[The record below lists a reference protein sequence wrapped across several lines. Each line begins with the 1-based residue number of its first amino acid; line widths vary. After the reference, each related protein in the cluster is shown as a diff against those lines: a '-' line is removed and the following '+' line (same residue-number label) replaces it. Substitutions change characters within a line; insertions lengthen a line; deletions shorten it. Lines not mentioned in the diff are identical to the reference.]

1 MDLLRQKERAPVLVK
16 QKISDL
22 LRGIIFCGDILFFV
36 TVQILIFFVRL
47 QTHLFDWLLPESSFL
62 GTGSSGITLYWKHL
76 AMGTMLYLVIGTRFG
91 IYSRRSYLR
100 PLLVLADL
108 FKSLVTW
115 ILCYLLFSLFFS
127 IGPSISRSFV
137 ILSGVTAFLVLSTWR
152 VLFNRFLGKS
162 GIISVVRDQVLAIGW
177 NAEMEA
183 LWRQVNT
190 VDLREIVLGGVILP
204 QGGIFEKSPPS
215 ILPVLGNCSELEEVL
230 SKHHFDAVLLSD
242 SKIQADR
249 MSQVMQICYRQL
261 VRFMVIP
268 TFFEV
273 LASGLHVESIR
284 GTHVLTIGG
293 LPLERFVSRLTKRIS
308 DLILGMIGL
317 ILSAPIIIIFMILVK
332 RESSGAALY
341 TQTRVG
347 RHGRHFRIYK
357 IRSMFTDA
365 EADGKA
371 GWSVPNDERRLK
383 IGTFMRRW
391 NIDELPQFWNV
402 LKGEMSLVGPRPER
416 PEFTAEFKYSINYY
430 NIRVTVKPGMTGWA
444 AVNGFRGDTDIEER
458 LRLDLDYI
466 ERWSHLLDAY
476 IILLT
481 LVRYRNAY

>member
-1 MDLLRQKERAPVLVK
+1 MDQPGRKEKPPVLGK
-16 QKISDL
+16 QQISDL

-47 QTHLFDWLLPESSFL
+47 QTHLFDWMLPESSFL
-62 GTGSSGITLYWKHL
+62 WTGSDGVTLYWKHL
-76 AMGTMLYLVIGTRFG
+76 ALGTMLYLAIGTRFG
-91 IYSRRSYLR
+91 IYSKRSYLR
-100 PLLVLADL
+100 PRLVLADL
-108 FKSLVTW
+108 FKSLVAW
-115 ILCYLLFSLFFS
+115 VLCYLLFSLFFK
-127 IGPSISRSFV
+127 IDPSISRSFV
-137 ILSGVTAFLVLSTWR
+137 ILSGVTAFVVLSAWR
-152 VLFNRFLGKS
+152 LSFNEFLGRY
-162 GIISVVRDQVLAIGW
+162 GIIRVVRDQVLAIGW
-177 NAEMEA
+177 NDDVNA
-183 LWRQVNT
+183 LWSQVKN
-190 VDLREIVLGGVILP
+190 VDLREIGFGGVLLP
-204 QGGIFEKSPPS
+204 YGGVFEKSPPS
-215 ILPVLGNCSELEEVL
+215 TLPVLGNCSELEEVL

-242 SKIQADR
+242 AKMPADQVSKL
-249 MSQVMQICYRQL
+249 MQICYRQL

-273 LASGLHVESIR
+273 LVSGLHVESIR

-293 LPLERFVSRLTKRIS
+293 LPLERFASRATKRMA

-317 ILSAPIIIIFMILVK
+317 ILSAPIIWIFMILVK
-332 RESSGAALY
+332 RESPGPALY
-341 TQTRVG
+341 KQTRVG
-347 RHGRHFRIYK
+347 RHGRHFRINK
-357 IRSMFTDA
+357 IRSMHPDA
-365 EADGKA
+365 EAEGKA
-371 GWSVPNDERRLK
+371 GWSLPDDDRRLK

-416 PEFTAEFKYSINYY
+416 PEFTADFKYSINYY
-430 NIRVTVKPGMTGWA
+430 NIRLTVKPGMTGWA
-444 AVNGFRGDTDIEER
+444 AVNGLRGNTDIQER

>member
-1 MDLLRQKERAPVLVK
+1 MDLRRQKERVPVLVK

-22 LRGIIFCGDILFFV
+22 VRGLICCGDIVFFV
-36 TVQILIFFVRL
+36 TVQILIFCIRL

-62 GTGSSGITLYWKHL
+62 GTGSSGIILYWKHL
-76 AMGTMLYLVIGTRFG
+76 ALGTILYLVIGTRFG

-100 PLLVLADL
+100 PRLVLADL

-115 ILCYLLFSLFFS
+115 ILCYLLFSLFFN

-137 ILSGVTAFLVLSTWR
+137 ILSGVTAFLVLSAWR
-152 VLFNRFLGKS
+152 VLFNRFLGNS
-162 GIISVVRDQVLAIGW
+162 GIISLVRDQVLAIGW
-177 NAEMEA
+177 NDDVNA
-183 LWRQVNT
+183 LWSQVKN
-190 VDLREIVLGGVILP
+190 VDLREIGFGGVLLP
-204 QGGIFEKSPPS
+204 YGGVYEKPPPAT
-215 ILPVLGNCSELEEVL
+215 LPVLGDFTELEKVL
-230 SKHHFDAVLLSD
+230 SNHDFDAVLLSD
-242 SKIQADR
+242 SKIQADE

-293 LPLERFVSRLTKRIS
+293 LPLERFVSRLTKRIA

-317 ILSAPIIIIFMILVK
+317 ILSAPIIMIFMILVK

-371 GWSVPNDERRLK
+371 GWSLPNDKRRLK

-416 PEFTAEFKYSINYY
+416 PEFTADFKYSINYY
-430 NIRVTVKPGMTGWA
+430 NIRLAVKPGMTGWA
-444 AVNGFRGDTDIEER
+444 AVNGLRGNTDIQER

>member
-1 MDLLRQKERAPVLVK
+1 MDQQDQREKPPVLGK
-16 QKISDL
+16 QKISDI
-22 LRGIIFCGDILFFV
+22 LRGLIVCGDTLFFV
-36 TVQILIFFVRL
+36 MVQVMIFFIRL

-62 GTGSSGITLYWKHL
+62 GTGSAGISLYWKHL
-76 AMGTMLYLVIGTRFG
+76 AMGTMLYLAIGTRFG

-100 PLLVLADL
+100 PRLVLSDL
-108 FKSLVTW
+108 FKSLVAW
-115 ILCYLLFSLFFS
+115 VLCYLLFSLFFK
-127 IGPSISRSFV
+127 IDPSISRSFV
-137 ILSGVTAFLVLSTWR
+137 ILSGVMAFVVLASWR
-152 VLFNRFLGKS
+152 LSFNELLGRF
-162 GIISVVRDQVLAIGW
+162 GIIRLVRDQVLAIGW
-177 NAEMEA
+177 NADMEA

-190 VDLREIVLGGVILP
+190 VDLREIAFGGVIVP
-204 QGGIFEKSPPS
+204 RNGVFDKSPPAE
-215 ILPVLGNCSELEEVL
+215 LPVVGGYTELEEL
-230 SKHHFDAVLLSD
+230 LMRHHYDAVLLSD
-242 SKIQADR
+242 TK
-249 MSQVMQICYRQL
+249 MSGEKVSDLMQICYRHL

-293 LPLERFVSRLTKRIS
+293 LPLERFFSRSTKRMA
-308 DLILGMIGL
+308 DLILGMLGM
-317 ILSAPIIIIFMILVK
+317 ILSAPIILIFMILVK
-332 RESSGAALY
+332 RESPGTALY

-347 RHGRHFRIYK
+347 RHGRHFRIFK
-357 IRSMFTDA
+357 IRSMHPDA
-365 EADGKA
+365 ESEGKA
-371 GWSVPNDERRLK
+371 GWSLPEDKRRLK

-416 PEFTAEFKYSINYY
+416 PEFTADFKYSINYY

-444 AVNGFRGDTDIEER
+444 AVNGFRGNTDIQER